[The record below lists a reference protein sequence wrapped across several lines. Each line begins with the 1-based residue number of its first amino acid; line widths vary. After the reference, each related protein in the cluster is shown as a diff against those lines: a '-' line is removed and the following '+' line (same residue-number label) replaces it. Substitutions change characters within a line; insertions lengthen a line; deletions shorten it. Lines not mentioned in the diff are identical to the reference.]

1 MDVDFLGSFTAASV
15 PRHPYPEVAVAGR
28 SNVGKS
34 SFINVLIGRHNI
46 ARVSSQPGK
55 TRMIN
60 LYLLKREL
68 VLADLPGYGYSAV
81 AVSERRRWARE
92 IEAYLLD
99 REQLKAIVLLA
110 DIRHFPM
117 QVDLEAVDW
126 LHDLGKPV
134 AAVLTKADKLGHGAL
149 KKRQS
154 DISGLLQQKHVE
166 SFLFSAKT
174 GQGKKEVWTWIAR
187 NLNP

>member
-34 SFINVLIGRHNI
+34 SFINVLIGRRNV
-46 ARVSSQPGK
+46 ARVSSRPGK

-60 LYLLKREL
+60 LYLLKQEL
-68 VLADLPGYGYSAV
+68 VLADMPGYGYASV
-81 AVSERRRWARE
+81 ALSERRRWTRE
-92 IEAYLLD
+92 IETYLLK
-99 REQLKAIVLLA
+99 REQIKAIILLA
-110 DIRHFPM
+110 DIRHFPL

-134 AAVLTKADKLGHGAL
+134 ACVLTKADKLRHGTL
-149 KKRQS
+149 KKRES
-154 DISGLLQQKHVE
+154 DMSGLLKQKHVE
-166 SFLFSAKT
+166 SFLFSART
-174 GQGKKEVWTWIAR
+174 GQGKQEVWSWIIR
-187 NLNP
+187 NLNT